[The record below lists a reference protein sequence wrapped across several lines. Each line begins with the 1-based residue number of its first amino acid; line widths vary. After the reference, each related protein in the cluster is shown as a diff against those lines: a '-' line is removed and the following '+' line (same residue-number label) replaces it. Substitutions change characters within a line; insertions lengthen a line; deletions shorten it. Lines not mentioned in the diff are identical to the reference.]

1 MTEILPDRA
10 FSPRGVP
17 DGVGPDRVGPAR
29 YHRDRWIPDAAVLD
43 RGVLDRAVDPAGFR
57 GALAEHAA
65 GVVIVTAQV
74 AGVPF
79 GLTATS
85 FSSVSLEPPLVCF
98 FVGRASSTW
107 AGLRRA
113 DQFAVHVLTGDQAEL
128 AARFARKGID
138 RFAEPTRWRRGPL
151 GTPLLADVAAH
162 LVCVPYGTAGMGDH
176 VLVVGLVTDVDVRQA
191 ARPLLYHRGR
201 FGEFSPGL

>member
-1 MTEILPDRA
+1 MTEILPGRIRPSGAVRDHAAQERCIPGGA
-10 FSPRGVP
+10 VP
-17 DGVGPDRVGPAR
+17 
-29 YHRDRWIPDAAVLD
+29 D
-43 RGVLDRAVDPAGFR
+43 RGVLDRAVDAAGFR

-65 GVVIVTAQV
+65 GVAVVTAQV
-74 AGVPF
+74 AGVPL
-79 GLTATS
+79 GLTVTS

-98 FVGRASSTW
+98 FAGRASSTW

-113 DQFAVHVLTGDQAEL
+113 GQFAVHILTGDQAEL

-138 RFAEPTRWRRGPL
+138 RFAEPTRWRPGPL

-162 LVCVPYGTAGMGDH
+162 LVCVPYGTAPIGDH
-176 VLVVGLVTDVDVRQA
+176 VLVAGLVTDVDVRPA

-201 FGEFSPGL
+201 FGEFSPAP